1 MTPHS
6 SIFPPQSE
14 LSTWDSGVNNFPP
27 PFGTF
32 GPFDEHLC
40 PSGGKT
46 RTAKNIDGSDLHL
59 LSAGSNR
66 AYHLLIPLHE
76 ERHRR
81 KDPAFS
87 CSREGLYEGYFDD
100 AFGECFCPF
109 LIDRIAFGSPHSGLH
124 EFDVGQ
130 RPAKSLGSWTPF
142 RLQKIGYTEVLHTHS
157 SRSFSWDP
165 PLLFFHTPSILPFFS
180 FILDSFLSILDSF
193 LLSSLPISTSPL
205 AFRKDC
211 QDCRGDFACLRD
223 QPKFVFCPSQVAQ
236 TESERFYRRVPRHKQ

>member
-87 CSREGLYEGYFDD
+87 CSREGFMKDILTMLLASVFVL
-100 AFGECFCPF
+100 FS
-109 LIDRIAFGSPHSGLH
+109 LIVLLSAARTPDR
-124 EFDVGQ
+124 
-130 RPAKSLGSWTPF
+130 RSLT
-142 RLQKIGYTEVLHTHS
+142 
-157 SRSFSWDP
+157 
-165 PLLFFHTPSILPFFS
+165 
-180 FILDSFLSILDSF
+180 LDSDEQKVSDLGLRF
-193 LLSSLPISTSPL
+193 
-205 AFRKDC
+205 AFKR
-211 QDCRGDFACLRD
+211 
-223 QPKFVFCPSQVAQ
+223 
-236 TESERFYRRVPRHKQ
+236 